1 METTGVSDLPSLPGV
16 PGGTAIWHGV
26 WMAPS
31 SPVGWPVSFILCAY
45 FCLQVPAAWPT
56 VEGQRE
62 APAGSVGKHV
72 VTMSCRPQLKERGK
86 QRVPCVHNLCSFP
99 LDLDLLGLPRDPR
112 NPLPESPSWTL
123 TGIRCSVLGG
133 FLKPGTC
140 SVLIPA
146 LSTPSSWANT
156 PPTPPQLH
164 TLGKSSAGKES
175 SSHKSRVSHAGH
187 PVPFPHTRRGLGVM
201 HCPQEESQAS
211 SVRRP
216 TPVSPPAPD
225 SIS

>member
-1 METTGVSDLPSLPGV
+1 MNVCECVCARVCWGQMKGLLSLPCPREHRMETTGVSDLPSLPGV

-156 PPTPPQLH
+156 PPPPSPMLGPLH
-164 TLGKSSAGKES
+164 CA
-175 SSHKSRVSHAGH
+175 
-187 PVPFPHTRRGLGVM
+187 P
-201 HCPQEESQAS
+201 
-211 SVRRP
+211 
-216 TPVSPPAPD
+216 PPAPPRVPR
-225 SIS
+225 

>member
-1 METTGVSDLPSLPGV
+1 MAKSPTQNYEFMERRVSLWPLGGGSARRGDRATLRPADTEVRSQGACPVHRPG
-16 PGGTAIWHGV
+16 
-26 WMAPS
+26 
-31 SPVGWPVSFILCAY
+31 
-45 FCLQVPAAWPT
+45 
-56 VEGQRE
+56 EGQSSRRSHHH
-62 APAGSVGKHV
+62 GSVGRCGHLNPGEPHSRVTSKH
-72 VTMSCRPQLKERGK
+72 P
-86 QRVPCVHNLCSFP
+86 
-99 LDLDLLGLPRDPR
+99 
-112 NPLPESPSWTL
+112 
-123 TGIRCSVLGG
+123 
-133 FLKPGTC
+133 
-140 SVLIPA
+140 
-146 LSTPSSWANT
+146 

-175 SSHKSRVSHAGH
+175 SSHRSRVSHAGH